1 MVSHPFPFTLF
12 ALCPCLC
19 SWLLCTFA
27 LLRVS
32 ISLRSPTVPA
42 VPLSPHHRLP
52 SPGPFPATI
61 RKEAK
66 ARTVANFP
74 ALRFQTSPHFICTV
88 ICTVICRT
96 VYPEQSQRYVVTQS
110 PPSWQRYSVGSRWWR
125 WASSQDR
132 KATDSK
138 AKDARRTCNRRGTVC
153 SLCVVGAPGYPAGQ
167 IAASVRSE
175 FRSRSSVEVAVVG
188 AGHSRHS
195 RRCQSQSLVQVTVV
209 GAGHSRRCRPSVG
222 YVRRGARPWH
232 AV

>member
-188 AGHSRHS
+188 AGHSR
-195 RRCQSQSLVQVTVV
+195 
-209 GAGHSRRCRPSVG
+209 RCRPSVG